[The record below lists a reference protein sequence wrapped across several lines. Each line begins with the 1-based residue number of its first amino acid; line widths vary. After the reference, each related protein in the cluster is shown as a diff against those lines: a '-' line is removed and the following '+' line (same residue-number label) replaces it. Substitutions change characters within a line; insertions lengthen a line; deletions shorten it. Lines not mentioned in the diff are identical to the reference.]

1 MSRAIVQVLDEQ
13 SNGLLAEHIERK
25 MEGTAGSGSDA

>member
-1 MSRAIVQVLDEQ
+1 MSRSVVQVLDEQ

-25 MEGTAGSGSDA
+25 AGLHEGNANA